1 MSIEF
6 TRHVLLWSAVLNY
19 GILLVWFLV
28 FVFMHDSL
36 RHLHGR
42 CFVCLTGNSM
52 LCTTAVWRC
61 TR

>member
-6 TRHVLLWSAVLNY
+6 TRDVLLWSAVLNY

-36 RHLHGR
+36 RHLYGR
-42 CFVCLTGNSM
+42 WFRLLTGNSM